1 MYTERTPVWGEGADG
16 PPQTPGGQAAS
27 EDRRQREAWPGVRM
41 RSAYLARVA
50 LPQTVAAGDVA
61 QARAIQ
67 ERVEAA
73 LVETGQW
80 TKTER
85 ARLRGMRAAWERRA
99 SGRDVEFQMCGWTK
113 RVGPG
118 EGDRR
123 RMDRQGAREL
133 ARVME
138 ALHI

>member
-27 EDRRQREAWPGVRM
+27 EDRKQREAWPGVRM

-67 ERVEAA
+67 ERVEAV

-85 ARLRGMRAAWERRA
+85 ARLRGMRDAWERRA
-99 SGRDVEFQMCGWTK
+99 SGRDVEFQMSGWVRRMGK
-113 RVGPG
+113 G

-123 RMDRQGAREL
+123 RLDRAEARGIQK
-133 ARVME
+133 VME
-138 ALHI
+138 ALRT